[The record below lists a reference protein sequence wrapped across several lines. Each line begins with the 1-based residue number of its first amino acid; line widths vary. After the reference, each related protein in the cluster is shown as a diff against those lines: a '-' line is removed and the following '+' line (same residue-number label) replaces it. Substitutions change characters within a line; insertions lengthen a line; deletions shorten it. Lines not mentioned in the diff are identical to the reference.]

1 MAYSYETADEAWY
14 KLLVEFAKDNRSN
27 PTEAESL
34 LWELL
39 RKRQLGKPFRRQH
52 IIGDFIVDF
61 ICLPAKLVVEVDG
74 GYHNLGN
81 QQTLDEKRTEWLEK
95 KGYKVIRFTNEEV
108 LSDTKNVIIKLKNE
122 LL

>member
-14 KLLVEFAKDNRSN
+14 KLLVEFAKDNRRN

-39 RKRQLGKPFRRQH
+39 RKKQLGKSFRRQH

-61 ICLPAKLVVEVDG
+61 ICLPAKLIIEVDG
-74 GYHNLGN
+74 GYHHLRCQAIDDRERDNNLKKLVYTIPEIL
-81 QQTLDEKRTEWLEK
+81 QEK
-95 KGYKVIRFTNEEV
+95 
-108 LSDTKNVIIKLKNE
+108 
-122 LL
+122 

>member
-14 KLLVEFAKDNRSN
+14 KLLEEFAKENRRN

-39 RKRQLGKPFRRQH
+39 RKKQLGKPFRRQH

-61 ICLPAKLVVEVDG
+61 MCLPAKLIIEVDG
-74 GYHNLGN
+74 GYHNIGN
-81 QQTLDEKRTEWLEK
+81 QQMLDEKRTEWLEK

>member
-1 MAYSYETADEAWY
+1 MAYSFETADEAWY
-14 KLLVEFAKDNRSN
+14 SLLVEFAKDNRRN

-34 LWELL
+34 LWEVL

-61 ICLPAKLVVEVDG
+61 ICLPVKLIIEVDG
-74 GYHNLGN
+74 GYHNKGN
-81 QQTLDEKRTEWLEK
+81 QPTLDEKRTEWLEK

-108 LSDTKNVIIKLKNE
+108 LSDIKNVIIKIKNE
-122 LL
+122 VL

>member
-1 MAYSYETADEAWY
+1 MAYSYETAYEAWY
-14 KLLVEFAKDNRSN
+14 EMLAEFAKDNRKN

-34 LWELL
+34 LWEVLK
-39 RKRQLGKPFRRQH
+39 KRQLGKPFRRQH

-61 ICLPAKLVVEVDG
+61 ICLPAKLIVEVDG
-74 GYHNLGN
+74 GYHNIEN
-81 QQTLDEKRTEWLEK
+81 QQILDKKRTEWLEK

-108 LSDTKNVIIKLKNE
+108 LYDTKNVIIKLKNV

>member
-14 KLLVEFAKDNRSN
+14 KLLEEFAKDNRKN

-34 LWELL
+34 LWEVL
-39 RKRQLGKPFRRQH
+39 RKSQLGKPFRRQH

-61 ICLPAKLVVEVDG
+61 ICLPAKLIIEVDG
-74 GYHNLGN
+74 GYHNIGN
-81 QQTLDEKRTEWLEK
+81 QPTLDEKRTEWLEK

>member
-1 MAYSYETADEAWY
+1 MGYKTASPDRY
-14 KLLVEFAKDNRSN
+14 VLLKEYARENRKQA
-27 PTEAESL
+27 TLAEKV
-34 LWELL
+34 LWNYL
-39 RKRQLGKPFRRQH
+39 RTGLYGERFLRQH

-61 ICLPAKLVVEVDG
+61 MCLPAKLIIEVDG
-74 GYHNLGN
+74 GYHNIGN